1 MAHIL
6 LRHRDI
12 ENLHRLDVYREH
24 GGYEALQQCLTEM
37 TPEEVLDV
45 VKKAN
50 IRGRG
55 GAGFP
60 AGIKWGFIPKGGGEK
75 YVVINAD
82 ESETGTFKDR
92 ELLEGNPHQVIEGAL
107 IAAYAV
113 NARTIYCYFR
123 GEFMDAALPFEQALK
138 DLQAANLIGDDILG
152 SDFSCDV
159 YSSYGAGAYI
169 CGEETAL
176 LASLQGDL
184 GQPWSKPP
192 FPAQEGLYR
201 KPTVVNNVETLANVP
216 PVIINGAEWYLGI
229 GTEDSPG
236 PKIVC
241 ISGHVNRPGNYEVP
255 MGITYR
261 ELIFGEEYAQGIP
274 NGKAFK
280 ALLPSG
286 GSGPVVVEN
295 ALDAPLSFDGLKPYD
310 SLMGSASMIVMDED
324 TDMVWAA
331 LKMIHFFRHESCG
344 KCTPCRE
351 GTYWLEQVLHDVY
364 EGHGKASDIMLLESV
379 ASNMQGKC
387 LCALGEF
394 ATSPVLST
402 IKHFLP
408 EYEAKVREAM
418 ARRAADKGEGVEIEA
433 VPQATTIPLTQT
445 AGSREHSA

>member
-12 ENLHRLDVYREH
+12 EDLHKLDVYRQH
-24 GGYEALQQCLTEM
+24 DGYEALKQCLEQRD
-37 TPEEVLDV
+37 PEGVINV
-45 VKKAN
+45 VKAAN

-60 AGIKWGFIPKGGGEK
+60 AGIKWGFIPKDAPQK
-75 YVVINAD
+75 FVVVNAD

-113 NARTIYCYFR
+113 GADLIYCYFR
-123 GEFMDAALPFEQALK
+123 GEFMDAAYNFEQALK
-138 DLQAANLIGDDILG
+138 DAYANNLLGENILG
-152 SDFSCDV
+152 SDFSCHF

-176 LASLQGDL
+176 LASLAGDL

-192 FPAQEGLYR
+192 FPAQAGLYGE
-201 KPTVVNNVETLANVP
+201 PTVVNNVETLANVP
-216 PVIINGAEWYLGI
+216 PVITKGAEWYLELGAE
-229 GTEDSPG
+229 GSPG

-241 ISGHVNRPGNYEVP
+241 LSGHVKRPGNYEVP

-261 ELIFGEEYAQGIP
+261 ELIFDEAYGGGIP
-274 NGKAFK
+274 GDKQFK

-286 GSGPVVVEN
+286 GSGPVVTDE
-295 ALDAPLSFDGLKPYD
+295 ALDAPLSFDGLSPFN
-310 SLMGSASMIVMDED
+310 SLMGSASCIVMDED

-331 LKMIHFFRHESCG
+331 MKMIQFFKHESCG

-351 GTYWLEQVLHDVY
+351 GTYWLEQVLEDVY
-364 EGHGKASDIMLLESV
+364 YGRGKPKDIALLESV
-379 ASNMQGKC
+379 AKNMQGKC

-402 IKHFLP
+402 IVHFP
-408 EYEAKVREAM
+408 EEYRAKVEA
-418 ARRAADKGEGVEIEA
+418 
-433 VPQATTIPLTQT
+433 ATRDGGSANGNPE
-445 AGSREHSA
+445 SRETTTQAVTVAS

>member
-12 ENLHRLDVYREH
+12 KDLHKLDVYLEH
-24 GGYEALQQCLTEM
+24 GGYQAFQNCLESHE
-37 TPEEVLDV
+37 PQEVIDV
-45 VKKAN
+45 IRKAN

-60 AGIKWGFIPKGGGEK
+60 AGIKWGFIPKDAEEV
-75 YVVINAD
+75 YVIINAD

-113 NARTIYCYFR
+113 GARAIYCYFR
-123 GEFMDAALPFEQALK
+123 GEFMDIAIPFEEAIK
-138 DLQAANLIGDDILG
+138 DLYAQGWAGENIQG
-152 SDFSCDV
+152 SGFTCHI
-159 YSSYGAGAYI
+159 YPTYGAGAYI

-176 LASLQGDL
+176 LASLAGDL

-192 FPAQEGLYR
+192 FPAQSGLYG

-216 PVIINGAEWYLGI
+216 PVIVNGPEWYLEM
-229 GTEDSPG
+229 GTDDSPG
-236 PKIVC
+236 PKVVC
-241 ISGHVNRPGNYEVP
+241 LSGHVNRPGNYEVE
-255 MGITYR
+255 MGTTYR
-261 ELIFGEEYAQGIP
+261 ELIDDYGG
-274 NGKAFK
+274 GMRDGRAFK

-286 GSGPVVVEN
+286 GSGPVITAS
-295 ALDAPLSFDGLKPYD
+295 ALDAPVSFEGLKPYD
-310 SLMGSASMIVMDED
+310 SLMGSASVIVMDET
-324 TDMVWAA
+324 TDMVWAT

-351 GTYWLEQVLHDVY
+351 GTYWLERVLEDVH
-364 EGHGKASDIMLLESV
+364 EGRGTEKDIQLLEDV

-402 IKHFLP
+402 IHHFLD
-408 EYEAKVREAM
+408 EYRAKVRGDDDAPEASQ
-418 ARRAADKGEGVEIEA
+418 ET
-433 VPQATTIPLTQT
+433 PQA
-445 AGSREHSA
+445 AAVA